1 MRICGS
7 VRLRESLRCVS
18 TAIVPIGES
27 ESGLSRKSGG
37 HEQGGR
43 RARAAV
49 ERPRWEPRALG
60 PSPSSTT
67 FSLQAQ
73 MS

>member
-18 TAIVPIGES
+18 MAIVPIG